1 MFVLY
6 YYIRTAVRN
15 KCSFFYQRG
24 DEMSSAMYAAASLYN
39 DPRYFSKS
47 EVRIRANRKRRQRIF
62 RRQIIILFSIIAV
75 ILFTVLFL
83 NNTISTDAQS
93 DEYTPEFKYY
103 TAVTIHAGDSLW
115 SIASEHFNPDHYDD
129 LGSYVGEI
137 CSINKLSNDSVI
149 NAGECIILP
158 YYEAEYK

>member
-1 MFVLY
+1 
-6 YYIRTAVRN
+6 
-15 KCSFFYQRG
+15 
-24 DEMSSAMYAAASLYN
+24 MSSAMYAAASLYN